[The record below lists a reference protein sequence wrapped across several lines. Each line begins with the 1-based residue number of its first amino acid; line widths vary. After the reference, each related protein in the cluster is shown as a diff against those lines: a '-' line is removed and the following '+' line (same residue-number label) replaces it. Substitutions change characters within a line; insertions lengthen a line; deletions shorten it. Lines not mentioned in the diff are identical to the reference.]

1 MYLINDVVSIK
12 GFTYGFKGEQVTI
25 IGDHDNIVTV
35 KSETGNLFSTL
46 KSNLSTIKIQKD
58 AIKFD
63 RKDRKVSR

>member
-1 MYLINDVVSIK
+1 MYLISDVVSIK

-25 IGDHDNIVTV
+25 IGDHDNMVTV
-35 KSETGNLFSTL
+35 KSVNG
-46 KSNLSTIKIQKD
+46 NLSTIKIQKD